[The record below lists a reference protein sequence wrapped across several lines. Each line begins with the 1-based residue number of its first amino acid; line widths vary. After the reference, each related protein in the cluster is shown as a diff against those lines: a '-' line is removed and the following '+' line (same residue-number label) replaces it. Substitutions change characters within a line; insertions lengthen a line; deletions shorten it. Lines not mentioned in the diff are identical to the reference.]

1 MQFFSLNLIAYGVG
15 PICTA
20 GRYMAL
26 LNSFPSCSKL
36 NVRKFLV
43 VIPNLTSYRL
53 NPAVNKIPFDLDQIG
68 EIFCADAKLSRQKT
82 MLRRQARERRAY
94 IHEKALAQKSNI
106 ANLRRLKAH
115 IEKDKALPKDLQD
128 PSLRK
133 DLRFDEALLEEAEQ
147 LDDEYY
153 NMGMRE
159 PRVLI
164 TTSRDPSSR
173 LLQFSKV

>member
-1 MQFFSLNLIAYGVG
+1 
-15 PICTA
+15 
-20 GRYMAL
+20 
-26 LNSFPSCSKL
+26 
-36 NVRKFLV
+36 
-43 VIPNLTSYRL
+43 
-53 NPAVNKIPFDLDQIG
+53 
-68 EIFCADAKLSRQKT
+68 

-94 IHEKALAQKSNI
+94 LYQKAQAQKSNI

-115 IEKDKALPKDLQD
+115 IEKEKELPKDLQD

-133 DLRFDEALLEEAEQ
+133 DLRFDEALLEEAEH

-153 NMGMRE
+153 NMGMRD

-173 LLQFSKV
+173 LLQFSKVPERPLPRKFPSVLTYAGTASCDPQLHEN

>member
-1 MQFFSLNLIAYGVG
+1 
-15 PICTA
+15 
-20 GRYMAL
+20 
-26 LNSFPSCSKL
+26 
-36 NVRKFLV
+36 
-43 VIPNLTSYRL
+43 
-53 NPAVNKIPFDLDQIG
+53 
-68 EIFCADAKLSRQKT
+68 

-94 IHEKALAQKSNI
+94 IHQKALAQKSNI

-115 IEKDKALPKDLQD
+115 LDKDKELPKDLQD

-153 NMGMRE
+153 NMGMRD

-173 LLQFSKV
+173 LLQFSKVQTPPFFSVLSALTRGVGNASNHSEFNAN

>member
-1 MQFFSLNLIAYGVG
+1 
-15 PICTA
+15 
-20 GRYMAL
+20 
-26 LNSFPSCSKL
+26 
-36 NVRKFLV
+36 
-43 VIPNLTSYRL
+43 
-53 NPAVNKIPFDLDQIG
+53 
-68 EIFCADAKLSRQKT
+68 

-94 IHEKALAQKSNI
+94 IHQKALAQKSNI

-115 IEKDKALPKDLQD
+115 IDKDKELPKDLQD

-133 DLRFDEALLEEAEQ
+133 DLRFDEARLEEAEQ

-153 NMGMRE
+153 NMGMRD

-173 LLQFSKV
+173 LLQFSKVQPLYFGFNASVGNASYHTQFNEN